1 MEGNTPNGIPPF
13 DGSNFEYWKNRMET
27 YLKALGEDVWISV
40 ASGYNSSK
48 KPKTATQKEAKRNNK
63 LAIDTILDG
72 LTDSV
77 KSKVGSCASA
87 KHLWD
92 KLQELYAREEVEEE
106 EEVEED
112 YNISDFK
119 EENRGQFF
127 CFNCEGVGHVEFEC
141 PHPRIERSD
150 TEEEKSNEEEDENLK
165 KLKHVEIENSKLKD
179 TQRKLRSE
187 LVSCEKTVVS
197 LKKQLEDFQKM
208 REETISLKTLLEE
221 ARRITEVKKV
231 QMIKKEEDCEKLE
244 QEVVSLRKSLRNS
257 QVPKDLT
264 HLGCKGETSYKE
276 DANTNK
282 QVEERATQTVDEKW
296 TRIPERMN
304 DYKRDEYPRRP
315 PTFRNQRSFNQYEG
329 NYRRI
334 DHGPRW
340 TTSQRSPLT
349 PRYQNFFLGHCYTC
363 KNFGHKAI
371 NCRINERNKYTGN
384 MNGVNRRYRNNCGFV
399 NRSYNSFYPL
409 MDKNIVCYKCNYLG
423 HKARDC
429 RYMNE
434 DVPMPTKVWRR
445 KEIPNNEYCRIAL
458 TAEKCKE
465 EDEWYIDSGCSSHMT
480 GDQDKFIRLKRK
492 GGNVAFGDDSSTKI
506 LGEGVVELGRKNVK
520 AKNVLLVE
528 DLNHNLLSVSKMC
541 DQGYTL
547 TFDSR
552 KCKIRE
558 NNSGRLVAT
567 ATRRPNNVYILDM
580 KKREKTEAT
589 QKDSK
594 EENVPK
600 TKNKDE
606 VLLSATCLGGAAPK
620 KKVTFLH

>member
-1 MEGNTPNGIPPF
+1 
-13 DGSNFEYWKNRMET
+13 MET
-27 YLKALGEDVWISV
+27 YLKALREDVWISV
-40 ASGYNSSK
+40 ASGYNASK
-48 KPKTATQKEAKRNNK
+48 KPKTAAQKEAKRNNK

-77 KSKVGSCASA
+77 KSKVGSCAST
-87 KHLWD
+87 KYLWD
-92 KLQELYAREEVEEE
+92 KLQELYAREEAEEE
-106 EEVEED
+106 EEVEKD

-150 TEEEKSNEEEDENLK
+150 TEEEKSNEEEENHKEKIIRQEDENLK

-197 LKKQLEDFQKM
+197 LKKQLEDFQKL

-221 ARRITEVKKV
+221 ARRIAEVKKV

-264 HLGCKGETSYKE
+264 HLGCMGETSYKE

-296 TRIPERMN
+296 TRIPERRN

-315 PTFRNQRSFNQYEG
+315 PTFRNQRSSNQYER

-334 DHGPRW
+334 DHEPRW

-371 NCRINERNKYTGN
+371 NCRINERNKYARN
-384 MNGVNRRYRNNCGFV
+384 MNGVNRRYGNNRGFV

-434 DVPMPTKVWRR
+434 DVPMPTTVWRR
-445 KEIPNNEYCRIAL
+445 KEIPNNEDYRIAL

-480 GDQDKFIRLKRK
+480 GDQDKFISLKRK
-492 GGNVAFGDDSSTKI
+492 GGNVAFGDDSSAKI

-558 NNSGRLVAT
+558 NNSGRLVAIT
-567 ATRRPNNVYILDM
+567 TRRPNNIYILDM

-620 KKVTFLH
+620 KKVTFFH